1 MCEDD
6 FCEEVPPKKPF
17 VSSWFEETVS
27 DSQVTVNLT
36 EEEEVEMA
44 CLDSNISK
52 VSNQCKKMVEDLQ
65 RIHIE
70 EPLRVILGDLIEAV
84 TITNKV
90 QEGLSTKVRAKISNS
105 KSYNESYGK
114 IAAAPPPPPK
124 EVQGGKNQDRSGTRK
139 KLSGGLYAAT
149 ADDRGKFSGSSSIS
163 ANKTKKVES
172 PEELRIRKF
181 NDAIKDAE
189 RSTLCF
195 NLNMGNKPLMNKTT
209 IAEKAALALTAMAAK
224 VENRNSSVPSQEA
237 IAVIDDITSQ
247 VTNMEF
253 FGSNTKQ
260 YKGND
265 KDKETSAFCTVPV
278 KYQFKDREQRVFAE
292 KQLRETCKVKCAT
305 PYPAVVRECIKQ
317 VITHV
322 RQSHP
327 DDFVKVNVH
336 AKDFALKVYRR
347 PKGNNLPWIEYP
359 DLLRLPNE
367 AWDVSLKSVPKGLKM
382 FYLPPEPDMDDDMQQ
397 SSQSS
402 ESSQVSSQV
411 LNDRERPLSPRTK

>member
-1 MCEDD
+1 MYGED
-6 FCEEVPPKKPF
+6 FCEDAPPKKPNVN
-17 VSSWFEETVS
+17 VSSWFEDTVS
-27 DSQVTVNLT
+27 DCQVTCNIS
-36 EEEEVEMA
+36 EEEEVELA

-84 TITNKV
+84 TTTNKV
-90 QEGLSTKVRAKISNS
+90 QEGLSSKVRARLS
-105 KSYNESYGK
+105 KDKCSATSYGK
-114 IAAAPPPPPK
+114 VASAPPPPQQ
-124 EVQGGKNQDRSGTRK
+124 VNQGGKKLDQLGARK
-139 KLSGGLYAAT
+139 KLSGGLYAAS
-149 ADDRGKFSGSSSIS
+149 ADDRGKFSGQSSNI
-163 ANKTKKVES
+163 AKVKKVES
-172 PEELRIRKF
+172 PDEIKVRKF
-181 NDAIKDAE
+181 TEAIRDAE

-195 NLNMGNKPLMNKTT
+195 NLNMGNKPLMNKNT
-209 IAEKAALALTAMAAK
+209 IAEKASLALTAMAAA
-224 VENRNSSVPSQEA
+224 VEKRNSQVPSPEA

-253 FGSNTKQ
+253 YGSNTKQ
-260 YKGND
+260 YTGKGADDSN
-265 KDKETSAFCTVPV
+265 AFCTVPV

-305 PYPAVVRECIKQ
+305 PYPTVVRECIKQ
-317 VITHV
+317 VVDHV

-367 AWDVSLKSVPKGLKM
+367 AWNVSLKTVPKGLKM
-382 FYLPPEPDMDDDMQQ
+382 FFLPSEPEMEDDDMQQ
-397 SSQSS
+397 SPEDK
-402 ESSQVSSQV
+402 ESPPPSG
-411 LNDRERPLSPRTK
+411 TK

>member
-6 FCEEVPPKKPF
+6 FCEEVPPKKQY

-27 DSQVTVNLT
+27 DTQVTVNLT

-90 QEGLSTKVRAKISNS
+90 QEGLSSKVRAKICNT
-105 KSYNESYGK
+105 KSYNDSYGK
-114 IAAAPPPPPK
+114 IAAAPPPPPQ
-124 EVQGGKNQDRSGTRK
+124 ELQGGKTQDRSGTRK

-149 ADDRGKFSGSSSIS
+149 ADDRGKFSGSSSNPVI
-163 ANKTKKVES
+163 KTKKVES
-172 PEELRIRKF
+172 PEELKIRKF
-181 NDAIKDAE
+181 NEAIRDAE

-224 VENRNSSVPSQEA
+224 VENRNSSVPSPEA
-237 IAVIDDITSQ
+237 IAVIDDVTSQ

-253 FGSNTKQ
+253 YGSNTKQ
-260 YKGND
+260 YQGND
-265 KDKETSAFCTVPV
+265 KDKESNAFCTVPV

-292 KQLRETCKVKCAT
+292 KQLRDTCKVKCAT

-317 VITHV
+317 VIAHV
-322 RQSHP
+322 RLSHP

-347 PKGNNLPWIEYP
+347 PKGNNLPWVEYP

-367 AWDVSLKSVPKGLKM
+367 AWNVSLKSVPKGLKM
-382 FYLPPEPDMDDDMQQ
+382 FFLPSEPDLDDDMQQ
-397 SSQSS
+397 SS
-402 ESSQVSSQV
+402 ESPQVP
-411 LNDRERPLSPRTK
+411 NDRERPLSPRTK